1 MATPALTF
9 VLIKRLSNLRLI
21 LLYLVKDLM
30 DDFLMNAKFSS
41 LLMECNSHLFSLCF
55 IYLYEGE
62 GGVSSGSLLSLCLG
76 EPEDGV
82 VRVFLFLNVIFA
94 SPCFL
99 VVYVVFQKILFI
111 KNFKKR

>member
-1 MATPALTF
+1 M
-9 VLIKRLSNLRLI
+9 
-21 LLYLVKDLM
+21 
-30 DDFLMNAKFSS
+30 
-41 LLMECNSHLFSLCF
+41 
-55 IYLYEGE
+55 
-62 GGVSSGSLLSLCLG
+62 SSGSLLSLCLG